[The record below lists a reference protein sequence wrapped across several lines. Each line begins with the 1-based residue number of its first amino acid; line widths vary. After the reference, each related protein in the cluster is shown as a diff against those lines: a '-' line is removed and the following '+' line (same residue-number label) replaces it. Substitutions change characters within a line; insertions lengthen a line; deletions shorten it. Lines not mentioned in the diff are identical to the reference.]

1 MAQIPENYFPP
12 KEYWPKYVMPEEFVM
27 PDNTN
32 LAYCM
37 LDRHIDAGRGKRPAV
52 IFGDRVVSYA
62 ELQEASCRIASS
74 LADLGVENQ
83 DRVAI
88 RMVNCPEALAVI
100 FALMRLGAIPV
111 PMSPLWSKD
120 EIGFTLNNAEAKYI
134 FVSAPLME
142 EVEKAKDKFQY
153 TQNVAV
159 VGGNPKDWEA
169 KGYLTYTSLLDKGD
183 GKVFT
188 EKVGMDDI
196 GVILYTSGTTG
207 PPKGCIHFVK
217 ELLCESYLVNKY
229 VWRLVEGDI
238 LGGSAPVSFA
248 AGFGTFALIPF
259 YAGATVCLI
268 GKFAPDVLLE
278 TVQKHKVTV
287 LTGLP
292 TAYKALLRFPDF
304 DKYDISSL
312 RMATTGGDALGVE
325 TFNAW
330 HEKTGQYIYEGLG
343 ATEMVH
349 LITSNAVNMKPKA
362 GSIGVAIPG
371 FDIKVLDENGNEV
384 KPGEVG
390 KLTVIGPT
398 GPLYWKPYADDER
411 LLKTQ
416 KESVTDGRAK
426 LGDAVYMDEDGYIFF
441 VSRESDMIKSSGY
454 RIGPA
459 EVEDALKKHP
469 AVADAGVI
477 GSPDPLKGEITK
489 AYIIL
494 KEGYTASED
503 LARELVEFCKEY
515 IAIYKLPRAVSF
527 CDQLPVT
534 PTGKLLRRVLKEWD
548 KGDKYPTIRI
558 S

>member
-12 KEYWPKYVMPEEFVM
+12 KEYWPKYVIPKEFIM

-32 LAYCM
+32 LAYCL
-37 LDRHIDAGRGKRPAV
+37 LDRHIDAGKGKRPAV
-52 IFGDRVVSYA
+52 IFGDRVMTYA

-74 LADLGVENQ
+74 LADLGVEKQ

-142 EVEKAKDKFQY
+142 EVEKAKENFQY
-153 TQNVAV
+153 TKNVIV
-159 VGGNPKDWEA
+159 VGGNSKDWED
-169 KGYLTYTSLLDKGD
+169 KGYLTYASLLDKGD
-183 GKVFT
+183 NKLFT
-188 EKVGMDDI
+188 EKVDMDDI

-217 ELLCESYLVNKY
+217 ELLVESYLVNKY

-278 TVQKHKVTV
+278 QIEKHRVTV

-292 TAYKALLRFPDF
+292 TAYRALLRFPDF

-330 HEKTGQYIYEGLG
+330 YEKTGQYIYEGLG

-362 GSIGVAIPG
+362 GSIGIAIPG
-371 FDIKVLDENGNEV
+371 FDIKVLDENGNEC

-390 KLTVIGPT
+390 KLTVVGPT

-494 KEGYTASED
+494 KEGYTASEE
-503 LARELVEFCKEY
+503 LAKELVEFCKEY
-515 IAIYKLPRAVSF
+515 IAVYKLPRAVAF
-527 CDQLPVT
+527 CDQLPRT
-534 PTGKLLRRVLKEWD
+534 PTGKLLRRILKEWD
-548 KGDKYPTIRI
+548 KEDKYPTIRI

>member
-1 MAQIPENYFPP
+1 MAKIPENYFPP
-12 KEYWPKYVMPEEFVM
+12 QELWPQYVLPQEFVI

-32 LAYCM
+32 LAYCL
-37 LDRHIDAGRGKRPAV
+37 LDRHIDGGKGERPAV
-52 IFGDRVVSYA
+52 IFGDKVMTYSQ
-62 ELQEASCRIASS
+62 LQEASCRIASG
-74 LADLGVENQ
+74 LADLGVEKS

-88 RMVNCPEALAVI
+88 RMVNCTEVLAAI

-120 EIGFTLNNAEAKYI
+120 EIAFTSNNAEAKYI

-142 EVEKAKDKFQY
+142 EVEKAKGDFQF
-153 TQNVAV
+153 TKNIVV
-159 VGGNPKDWEA
+159 VGGNPKDAEA
-169 KGYLTYTSLLDKGD
+169 KGYISYAALLDKGD

-188 EKVGMDDI
+188 EDVDMDDV

-278 TVQKHKVTV
+278 TVQKHRVTV

-292 TAYKALLRFPDF
+292 TAYRALLRFPDF

-312 RMATTGGDALGVE
+312 RMSTTGGDALGVE

-330 HEKTGQYIYEGLG
+330 LEKTGQPIYEGLG

-349 LITSNAVNMKPKA
+349 LITSNAVDMKPKA
-362 GSIGVAIPG
+362 GSIGIPLPG
-371 FDIKVLDENGNEV
+371 FDIKVLSEEGEEC
-384 KPGEVG
+384 KAGEVG
-390 KLTVIGPT
+390 KLTAVGPT
-398 GPLYWKPYADDER
+398 GSLYWKPYADDER

-416 KESVTDGRAK
+416 KESVVDGRIK
-426 LGDAVYMDEDGYIFF
+426 LGDAVYKDEDGYIFF

-459 EVEDALKKHP
+459 EVEDALKKNP

-494 KEGYTASED
+494 KGGQTPSEE
-503 LARELVEFCKEY
+503 LAAKLVESCKEY
-515 IAIYKLPRAVSF
+515 VAIYKLPRAVAF
-527 CDQLPVT
+527 CDQLPRT

-548 KGDKYPTIRI
+548 KEDKYPTIKI

>member
-1 MAQIPENYFPP
+1 MAKIPENYFPP
-12 KEYWPKYVMPEEFVM
+12 KEYWPQYTFPDEFII

-32 LAYCM
+32 LAYVL
-37 LDRHIDAGRGKRPAV
+37 LDRHIDGGRGKRTAV
-52 IFGDRVVSYA
+52 IFGEKFTSYT
-62 ELQEASCRIASS
+62 ELQEASCRVASS
-74 LADLGVENQ
+74 LAEQGVEKQ

-88 RMVNCPEALAVI
+88 RMVNCPEALATI
-100 FALMRLGAIPV
+100 FAIMRLGAIPV

-120 EIGFTLNNAEAKYI
+120 EIAFTLNNAEAKYI
-134 FVSAPLME
+134 FVSAPLIG
-142 EVEKAKDKFQY
+142 EVEKAKDSFKF
-153 TQNVAV
+153 TENVIV
-159 VGGNPKDWEA
+159 VGGSPKDWEA
-169 KGYLTYTSLLDKGD
+169 KGYLSYAGLLEKGS
-183 GKVFT
+183 GKLFT
-188 EKVGMDDI
+188 ENVGLDDV
-196 GVILYTSGTTG
+196 GVLLYTSGTTG

-259 YAGATVCLI
+259 YGGATVCLI

-278 TVQKHKVTV
+278 TIQKHKVTV

-292 TAYKALLRFPDF
+292 TAYRALLRFPDL
-304 DKYDISSL
+304 DKYDLSSL
-312 RMATTGGDALGVE
+312 RMSTTGGDALGVE

-330 HEKTGQYIYEGLG
+330 YEKTGQYIYEGLG

-349 LITSNAVNMKPKA
+349 LITSNAVNMKPRA
-362 GSIGVAIPG
+362 GSIGIPVPG
-371 FDIKVLDENGNEV
+371 FDIKVLDENGNEC
-384 KPGEVG
+384 KSGDVG
-390 KLTVIGPT
+390 KLTVVGPT
-398 GPLYWKPYADDER
+398 GPLYWKPYADNER

-416 KESVTDGRAK
+416 KESVLEGRAK
-426 LGDAVYMDEDGYIFF
+426 LGDAVYTDEEGYIFF

-454 RIGPA
+454 RIGPS
-459 EVEDALKKHP
+459 EVEDALKKNS

-494 KEGYTASED
+494 KEGHSPSED
-503 LARELVEFCKEY
+503 MAKELVEFCKEY
-515 IAIYKLPRAVSF
+515 IAIYKLPRAVAF
-527 CDQLPVT
+527 CDQLPRT
-534 PTGKLLRRVLKEWD
+534 PTGKLLRRILKEWD
-548 KGDKYPTIRI
+548 KEEKYPTIKI

>member
-1 MAQIPENYFPP
+1 MAGIPENYFPP
-12 KEYWPKYVMPEEFVM
+12 QELWPKYVLPEEFVI

-32 LAYCM
+32 LAYCL
-37 LDRHIDAGRGKRPAV
+37 LDRHIDGGKGKRPAV
-52 IFGDRVVSYA
+52 IFGDKVMTYA
-62 ELQEASCRIASS
+62 QLQEASCRIASS
-74 LADLGVENQ
+74 LAELGVEKN
-83 DRVAI
+83 DRIAI
-88 RMVNCPEALAVI
+88 RMINCTEALAVI

-120 EIGFTLNNAEAKYI
+120 EIAFTLNNAEAKYI
-134 FVSAPLME
+134 VVSAPLIE
-142 EVEKAKDKFQY
+142 EVEKAKDKFQF
-153 TQNVAV
+153 TKNIIV

-169 KGYLTYTSLLDKGD
+169 KGYLSYVNLLEKGS
-183 GKVFT
+183 GKLFT
-188 EKVGMDDI
+188 EGVGLDDV

-268 GKFAPDVLLE
+268 GKFAPDVLLD
-278 TVQKHKVTV
+278 TVQKHRVTV

-292 TAYKALLRFPDF
+292 TAYRALLKFPDF

-312 RMATTGGDALGVE
+312 RMSTTGGDALGVE

-330 HEKTGQYIYEGLG
+330 LDKTGQPIYEGLG

-349 LITSNAVNMKPKA
+349 LITSNAVDMKPKA
-362 GSIGVAIPG
+362 GSIGIPLPG
-371 FDIKVLDENGNEV
+371 FDIKVLNEEGEEC
-384 KPGEVG
+384 KPGDVG
-390 KLTVIGPT
+390 KLTVVGPT
-398 GPLYWKPYADDER
+398 GSLYWKPYADNER

-416 KESVTDGRAK
+416 KESVVDGRIK
-426 LGDAVYMDEDGYIFF
+426 LGDAVFKDEDGYIFF

-454 RIGPA
+454 RIGPS
-459 EVEDALKKHP
+459 EVEDALKKSP

-494 KEGYTASED
+494 KEGHSPSES
-503 LARELVEFCKEY
+503 LARELVEFCKDY
-515 IAIYKLPRAVSF
+515 IAIYKLPRAVAF
-527 CDQLPVT
+527 CDQLPRT
-534 PTGKLLRRVLKEWD
+534 PTGKLLRRILKEWD
-548 KGDKYPTIRI
+548 KEEKYPTIRI